1 MDYHYI
7 IKLRKN
13 SIYTSNKALDKPMTS
28 GRVIWISKQEVHK
41 ILPLN
46 WASLPWNPHMIA
58 SRSVEQKYI
67 IENFVGSLSVTQS
80 IIQYNHDNKK
90 HNTKKRFIHIITCV
104 CYWNVDKNFS
114 NTPEECKHDVKG
126 TTPINV
132 RGYIYRSGPA
142 KGPTKKKKNLP

>member
-1 MDYHYI
+1 M
-7 IKLRKN
+7 
-13 SIYTSNKALDKPMTS
+13 
-28 GRVIWISKQEVHK
+28 
-41 ILPLN
+41 PLN
-46 WASLPWNPHMIA
+46 WASFPWNPHMIA

-126 TTPINV
+126 TTPLNF
-132 RGYIYRSGPA
+132 RGYIDQGRPKA
-142 KGPTKKKKNLP
+142 PPKKKKFPLGKKTPVPMVKNLNFYNFFF